1 MGFSEIALFNV
12 MKTLEFILS
21 LVEKCPTNKKLMSA
35 ILDQALLS
43 HIITVS
49 VESSAQCQI
58 LANRILQHIINFNG
72 FKEERMEAAVDIAK
86 RDGMVLDI
94 LET

>member
-1 MGFSEIALFNV
+1 
-12 MKTLEFILS
+12 MK
-21 LVEKCPTNKKLMSA
+21 NA
-35 ILDQALLS
+35 ILDQTLLS
-43 HIITVS
+43 HLITVS

-58 LANRILQHIINFNG
+58 LANRILQHIINFDG

-86 RDGMVLDI
+86 RDGMVLDL